1 MLISKERI
9 LRHFL
14 IFAAFALFEDHALR
28 AQNTTGAPTTIN
40 VGDINAPFVSSL
52 VIDDQS
58 LGNNAFVYNWHYSAT
73 TESDGVSPLTGDDLV
88 NAIVAGTAGTQ
99 YALNPITE
107 GNGGVDAG
115 VVGFQIGTKLS
126 FQVSPYDSSAISY
139 WYYWITGGNQTASY
153 PPFQSVSPTNWT
165 PALDTAFDR
174 ILSNGSLD
182 GWTLSDYD
190 ANYNPSGGAP
200 LSAASS
206 VPEPSTLPLSLFL
219 LPVLVVIVGWKRFS
233 KTCLC

>member
-1 MLISKERI
+1 MLISKEQI
-9 LRHFL
+9 LRQIL

>member
-1 MLISKERI
+1 MLIPKERI
-9 LRHFL
+9 LRQIL
-14 IFAAFALFEDHALR
+14 LFAAFALFEAHALR
-28 AQNTTGAPTTIN
+28 AQNTTGAPITIN

-88 NAIVAGTAGTQ
+88 NAIVAGTVGTQ

-182 GWTLSDYD
+182 GWTLSAYD
-190 ANYNPSGGAP
+190 TNYNPSGGEP

>member
-1 MLISKERI
+1 MLIPKERI
-9 LRHFL
+9 LRQIL
-14 IFAAFALFEDHALR
+14 LFAAFALFEAHALR
-28 AQNTTGAPTTIN
+28 AQNTTGAPITIN

-88 NAIVAGTAGTQ
+88 NAIVAGTVGTQ

-153 PPFQSVSPTNWT
+153 PPFQSISPTNWT

-174 ILSNGSLD
+174 TLSNGSLD
-182 GWTLSDYD
+182 GWTLSAYD
-190 ANYNPSGGAP
+190 ANYNPTGGAP

-206 VPEPSTLPLSLFL
+206 VPEPSTLPLALFS
-219 LPVLVVIVGWKRFS
+219 LPVLIAIAGWKRFS

>member
-1 MLISKERI
+1 VLISKERI

-165 PALDTAFDR
+165 PALDTAFNR
-174 ILSNGSLD
+174 TLSNGSLD